1 MEVLMLVRA
10 KAAVSDKKR
19 TAMTPMAHRDMM
31 APNVVAY
38 IDKKKSKKR
47 VWLRILGCSMAG

>member
-1 MEVLMLVRA
+1 MLVRA

-19 TAMTPMAHRDMM
+19 IAMTPMAHNDMM

-38 IDKKKSKKR
+38 CEGKENKIEVRRMDQRRHVVEGS
-47 VWLRILGCSMAG
+47 